1 MHPSLT
7 AEFNLPP
14 RLEPKEKMERNEP
27 CWCGSGE
34 KWKRCHRDRHLQ
46 ESSPIGKLIHEMQA
60 IQKRGVCL
68 HVDAKLSACADH
80 PIRAHTVQR
89 RGGLAAIAEDG
100 HVISGKRGFEKI
112 FKNEGEIV
120 PERIG
125 VAHASTFMGF
135 CGFHDNSLFEPIE
148 QANFDLDEKA
158 AFLLAYRAI
167 AYEFLTKRQALEA
180 ISVNR
185 KMDKGKNF
193 ETQIG
198 IQQYVHLYKEGLI
211 RGMQDLSYWKRKYD
225 EGLASGSYSGIKHY
239 AIRFGEILPFVCC
252 GSFMPEV
259 SFEGKMVQILT
270 RSKGGLDH
278 VCMNISSMNG
288 QTFVVLAWL
297 DRPNGPAEDFVRSFS
312 ALPDAS
318 KANMCLHLAC
328 EHIEN
333 TYFRPSWWIS
343 IGNVNQ
349 LNLIERMRSGTAP
362 LHARTHNAFLG
373 VRKILDG
380 SNITSVVRPN
390 DF

>member
-1 MHPSLT
+1 MG
-7 AEFNLPP
+7 
-14 RLEPKEKMERNEP
+14 RNEP

-46 ESSPIGKLIHEMQA
+46 EPSPIGKLVQEMQA
-60 IQKRGVCL
+60 IHKRGVCL
-68 HVDAKLSACADH
+68 HVDAKLNACGDQ

-100 HVISGKRGFEKI
+100 HVISAKRGFERI

-120 PERIG
+120 PDRIG

-148 QANFDLDEKA
+148 QANFALDEKA

-167 AYEFLTKRQALEA
+167 AYEFLTKRQALDA
-180 ISVNR
+180 ISVKR
-185 KMDKGKNF
+185 KMDRGQDF
-193 ETQIG
+193 ETQIS
-198 IQQYVHLYKEGLI
+198 IQQYLHLYKEGLM
-211 RGMQDLSYWKRKYD
+211 RGMQDLSYWKRMYD
-225 EGLASGSYSGIKHY
+225 DGLASGSYSGIKHY
-239 AIRFGEILPFVCC
+239 AIRFSGVLPFVCC

-259 SFEGKMVQILT
+259 SFDGKQLQILT
-270 RSKGGLDH
+270 RATTDLDH
-278 VCMNISSMNG
+278 VCVNISSMNG
-288 QTFVVLAWL
+288 QTFVVFAWL

-328 EHIEN
+328 EQLEN
-333 TYFRPSWWIS
+333 TYFRPSWWNS
-343 IGNVNQ
+343 IGNESQ
-349 LNLIERMRSGTAP
+349 QNLIERMRSGISLAY
-362 LHARTHNAFLG
+362 ARTRNAFVG
-373 VRKILDG
+373 VRRILDE
-380 SNITSVVRPN
+380 SDITSVVRPS